1 MTTFTALPTVSVANF
16 ISEANLLIEIFGSA
30 VILAFEVMDKLLSPL
45 WLSTTAR
52 LSLQTFSI
60 PYCLLYGIQGAPGD
74 TNDVGH
80 VWRLHL
86 GKKEI
91 FHPFCL
97 LPLSCHLLHNY
108 CKMDVILWLIT
119 IFCCTKSFKTICLSV
134 FDLQLL
140 QGRSRFLLY
149 DLLACSIW
157 LLV

>member
-30 VILAFEVMDKLLSPL
+30 VILAFGVMDKLLSPL

-97 LPLSCHLLHNY
+97 LPLSCHFLHN
-108 CKMDVILWLIT
+108 CCNMDLILGLIT
-119 IFCCTKSFKTICLSV
+119 IFCCTKSFKTICSSV
-134 FDLQLL
+134 SDLQLL
-140 QGRSRFLLY
+140 KSHSRFLLPTLY
-149 DLLACSIW
+149 IY
-157 LLV
+157 